1 MGSGTRTAD
10 AGAGRESA
18 EELTVYYVLIILS
31 ALLFSI
37 QFIMNNGYQRADGAG
52 WGAALRFSLYSSL
65 VGILL
70 LLAINS
76 FHLSFTWFSLAVAFV
91 YALICIGS
99 NFCSVRAFEHAN
111 LSMYSVFSMIGGMV
125 IPFLYGMGFCGEEV
139 RPLRIICCAFM
150 AVSVVL
156 SVEKGT
162 AAKGALKY
170 YLGVFILNGAVGA
183 VSKFHQSH
191 PESGVESADFLILAK
206 IVIIVLS
213 FILLFL
219 QKDRRLVPCGKALA
233 FASGFAVLSSVG
245 NLFLLI
251 SLYHLPASVQYPV
264 VTGGVIVFS
273 TAIDLI
279 VSRKF
284 QKRKVLSAVVAL
296 AASVLMM

>member
-1 MGSGTRTAD
+1 M
-10 AGAGRESA
+10 
-18 EELTVYYVLIILS
+18 YYALITLAS
-31 ALLFSI
+31 LLFSL
-37 QFIMNNGYQRADGAG
+37 QFVMNNGYQRADGAS

-70 LLAINS
+70 LFAINS
-76 FHLSFTWFSLAVAFV
+76 FHLRFTWFSLAVAFV
-91 YALICIGS
+91 YALICIGL

-139 RPLRIICCAFM
+139 RPLRIVCCAFM

-156 SVEKGT
+156 SVEKST

-191 PESGVESADFLILAK
+191 PESVESADFLMLAK
-206 IVIIVLS
+206 LVTVALS
-213 FILLFL
+213 ILLLLL
-219 QKDRRLVPCGKALA
+219 QKDRHLVPSGKALA
-233 FASGFAVLSSVG
+233 FASGFAVLSSIG

-279 VSRKF
+279 VSRKL
-284 QKRKVLSAVVAL
+284 QKRKVLSALVAL
-296 AASVLMM
+296 AASVLMI